1 MLELVCLHKEY
12 INCIK
17 PVLPVHF
24 RSLPV
29 YFRSGVTSGHIY
41 ILSLFC
47 AINACDFNLSCSNEN
62 VPFSVDNIIASC
74 FELGH
79 PVVLY

>member
-17 PVLPVHF
+17 PVLPVIF
-24 RSLPV
+24 RI
-29 YFRSGVTSGHIY
+29 TSGHIY

-47 AINACDFNLSCSNEN
+47 AINACDFNLSCSYEN
-62 VPFSVDNIIASC
+62 VPLSVDNIIASC

>member
-17 PVLPVHF
+17 TVLPVIF
-24 RSLPV
+24 RNPDH
-29 YFRSGVTSGHIY
+29 FRSGVTSGHIY

-62 VPFSVDNIIASC
+62 VPLSVDNIIASC